1 MPEFD
6 KEFAEAQGK
15 GIQYKGLH
23 LIRHDKVK
31 VNGKFRVTVNMI
43 SKNSEWRQGIELKI
57 KNGSL
62 TSKRSG
68 LTGKNFILWEELFEN
83 GQQSEFTGKSK
94 DNILL
99 VWNSWDHGDGVI
111 QSWLRGAAMIREK
124 VDDNHYIY
132 KCNDGHP
139 DDNFDDLV
147 FEIFIENL

>member
-1 MPEFD
+1 MPDFD
-6 KEFAEAQGK
+6 KEFVKAHG
-15 GIQYKGLH
+15 GPIQYKGIE
-23 LIRHDKVK
+23 LIGFDKVH
-31 VNGKFRVTVNMI
+31 VNKNFRVTVNMI

-57 KNGSL
+57 ENGSL

-94 DNILL
+94 DNTLL
-99 VWNSWDHGDGVI
+99 VWNSWDHGNGVT
-111 QSWLRGAAMIREK
+111 QSWLGGAAMIREK